1 MPVQQDNQALVLQQ
15 SQIIIGLFMSMQ
27 LKSFLD
33 QPVFRVSCPGIQVE
47 ILWWNRRGRL
57 QLATSLSI
65 FSKGSARR
73 ESSHTMAHRQW
84 WPGAPCLLPSTHEL
98 CLSLPPRAALPA
110 RFHLDPI
117 SNARAKHPYPINKNS
132 PQSYEP
138 DSSTKQTPLAV
149 A

>member
-1 MPVQQDNQALVLQQ
+1 MVNCYTMKMHEYGEQGGHNL
-15 SQIIIGLFMSMQ
+15 S
-27 LKSFLD
+27 
-33 QPVFRVSCPGIQVE
+33 
-47 ILWWNRRGRL
+47 
-57 QLATSLSI
+57 TLSI
-65 FSKGSARR
+65 FSKGSARH

-84 WPGAPCLLPSTHEL
+84 WPGAPCLLPSTHEP
-98 CLSLPPRAALPA
+98 CLSLPRQAVLPT
-110 RFHLDPI
+110 FVHLDPI